1 MFEKQYS
8 AKYNDCQQNRKY
20 FFKPIP
26 VNVSAKKTALPSYK
40 KDTDERLGKAF
51 VRKLLTWNKNSN
63 KREMP
68 WKGEKDPYKVWL
80 SEIIL
85 QQTRVEQGL
94 KYYQNFIKA
103 FPEVH
108 VLANA
113 REDRVF
119 KLWEGLGYYSRCRN
133 LIVTARYISEKLQGV
148 FPDDFESILQLKGV
162 GNYTAS
168 AIASFAYNL
177 PHAVLDGNVF
187 RVLSRIYAIETPID
201 STEGKVQFSELAQG
215 MLPRSK
221 AGEYNQAI
229 MDFGAVVCKPQPEC
243 NTCFFRKECKAYLA
257 GKQDLLPIKEKK
269 IRVTER
275 WLNYFIVRYK
285 DHVLIRQRLSKDVW
299 LQLYEFVLL
308 ETNAALRNKQ
318 LIDLFQRQYPLPVQ
332 AVKVFPASKQKLS
345 HQLISFS
352 FTEVVLKESDLLEG
366 YWWVKM
372 QHLPNYAFP
381 KTLQEFVS
389 THLRRS

>member
-26 VNVSAKKTALPSYK
+26 VNVSAKKTALPPYK
-40 KDTDERLGKAF
+40 KDAYERLGKAF

-108 VLANA
+108 ALAKA

-148 FPDDFESILQLKGV
+148 FPNDFESILQLKGV

-201 STEGKVQFSELAQG
+201 SAEGKVQFSELAQG

-269 IRVTER
+269 IIVKER

-308 ETNAALRNKQ
+308 ETNGPLPNKQ
-318 LIDLFQRQYPLPVQ
+318 PINLLHRQYPLPVQ
-332 AVKVFPASKQKLS
+332 AVKLYPASKQKLS

-352 FTEVVLKESDLLEG
+352 FTEVVLTESDLLEG
-366 YWWVKM
+366 YSWVKM
-372 QHLPNYAFP
+372 QHLHKYAFP
-381 KTLQEFVS
+381 KTLQEFV
-389 THLRRS
+389 TTYLQRG